1 MESLRM
7 QGKSVIVTGGAKGI
21 GEGCV
26 RACHRLGADVL
37 VFDMDE
43 VAMHALANELNSKGL
58 GRVVVQ
64 KGDVRSESDVRLCMT
79 LAVGNFLGIDALIC
93 NAGWHP
99 PAVSI
104 EDASV
109 DDFESIMRLN
119 LTSTFLFCKY
129 ATPLL
134 KKIERGDCYC
144 VQSYRRVWAVK
155 RSAILRLKGR
165 PTGTHEGAGRG
176 SRALPSPR
184 ECGVPVECAHS
195 ADDVMGSVA
204 ARPSKG
210 ARRAF
215 CTAVDWANGNHKR
228 NRLNLCVSC
237 VAGCRVHHRPGDRCG
252 WRRQSQQVNPHD
264 VLCGSLFAQ
273 ITSHTCAHMH
283 LQYTVAYTPRS

>member
-134 KKIERGDCYC
+134 KK
-144 VQSYRRVWAVK
+144 
-155 RSAILRLKGR
+155 
-165 PTGTHEGAGRG
+165 
-176 SRALPSPR
+176 
-184 ECGVPVECAHS
+184 
-195 ADDVMGSVA
+195 
-204 ARPSKG
+204 SKG
-210 ARRAF
+210 AIVIVSSH
-215 CTAVDWANGNHKR
+215 TAVYGQSNAVPYCASKAGQLGLMKGLAVDLAPFQVRVNAVCPSNVLTPLMTSWAQSLPDPAKALAELSAQQLIGRMATINEIGSICAFLASPDAAFITGQEIVADGGAN
-228 NRLNLCVSC
+228 LNK
-237 VAGCRVHHRPGDRCG
+237 
-252 WRRQSQQVNPHD
+252 
-264 VLCGSLFAQ
+264 
-273 ITSHTCAHMH
+273 
-283 LQYTVAYTPRS
+283 